1 MAVKRNIKGSTKRR
15 IKIFLIFLLCSFAIW
30 LISKLSEN
38 HTDKATFDLV
48 YINVPDTLLLTGASK
63 DKIDVTIRASGWQFL
78 GFNFKTKEIPI
89 DLSALQFNGT
99 NYFAAQEVY
108 GSQVMAQV
116 SGSMALLQMD
126 RDTLFFDF
134 DPIISKVVPVTSQL
148 QVDLAQNY
156 LLDGS
161 LEVDPDSVMIR
172 GPSQEIDTVMAIK
185 TIALTLTD
193 VAENFSRVVR
203 LMKSDSLKNTVYVND
218 EVTVTGRIFRFS
230 EQVIQIPVEVVNLP
244 PGTKIRTFPATV
256 RVLCKAKVTELKTL
270 NPNDFRIVADFN
282 EAKEDSKILRLELVQ
297 QPENIPNIQL
307 LDAQIEFILNRE

>member
-30 LISKLSEN
+30 LISKLSED
-38 HTDKATFDLV
+38 HTDKAKFDLV

-89 DLSALQFNGT
+89 DLSALQFSGSK
-99 NYFAAQEVY
+99 YFAVQETYGNQITAQL
-108 GSQVMAQV
+108 
-116 SGSMALLQMD
+116 SGSMTLLQMD

-148 QVDLAQNY
+148 QIDLAQNY
-156 LLDGS
+156 LMDGS

-172 GPSQEIDTVMAIK
+172 GPSQEIDTIK
-185 TIALTLTD
+185 TIKTVAVKLTD
-193 VAENFSRVVR
+193 IAEDFTRT
-203 LMKSDSLKNTVYVND
+203 LPLIKSDSLKNTVFIND
-218 EVTVTGRIFRFS
+218 EVTITGRIFRFS

-244 PGTKIRTFPATV
+244 AGMQIRTFPATV
-256 RVLCKAKVTELKTL
+256 GVLCKAKVEELKAL

-282 EAKEDSKILRLELVQ
+282 EAKEDSQFLRLELVL
-297 QPENIPNIQL
+297 QPESIPSIQL
-307 LDAQIEFILNRE
+307 LDSQIEFILKRE

>member
-15 IKIFLIFLLCSFAIW
+15 IKIFLIFLLCSLAAW
-30 LISKLSEN
+30 LISKLSDDY
-38 HTDKATFDLV
+38 TDKASFELTFV
-48 YINVPDTLLLTGASK
+48 NVPDTLLLTGVSK
-63 DKIDVTIRASGWQFL
+63 DKINATVRASGWQFL

-89 DLSALQFNGT
+89 DLSALQFNGG

-108 GSQVMAQV
+108 GNQVTAQL
-116 SGSMALLQMD
+116 SGSMTLLQMD

-134 DPIISKVVPVTSQL
+134 DPIISKVIPVISQL

-161 LEVDPDSVMIR
+161 LEVEPDSVMIR

-185 TIALTLTD
+185 TTVVTLSD
-193 VAENFSRVVR
+193 VAENFSRV
-203 LMKSDSLKNTVYVND
+203 LSLIKSDSLKNTIYVND
-218 EVTVTGRIFRFS
+218 EVTVSGRIFRFS
-230 EQVIQIPVEVVNLP
+230 EQVIQIPVEVINLP
-244 PGTKIRTFPATV
+244 MGTKIRTFPTTV
-256 RVLCKAKVTELKTL
+256 GVLCKAKVAELKTL
-270 NPNDFRIVADFN
+270 DPNDFRIVADFN
-282 EAKEDSKILRLELVQ
+282 EAKEDSKFLRLTLVQ

>member
-30 LISKLSEN
+30 LISKLSED
-38 HTDKATFDLV
+38 HTDKAEFDLV

-89 DLSALQFNGT
+89 DLSALQFSGSK
-99 NYFAAQEVY
+99 YYAAQETY
-108 GSQVMAQV
+108 SNQITAQL
-116 SGSMALLQMD
+116 SGSMTLLQMD
-126 RDTLFFDF
+126 RDTLFFNF

-148 QVDLAQNY
+148 QIDLAQNY
-156 LLDGS
+156 LMDGS

-172 GPSQEIDTVMAIK
+172 GPSQEIDTIK
-185 TIALTLTD
+185 TIKTVAVKLTD
-193 VAENFSRVVR
+193 IAENFTRI
-203 LMKSDSLKNTVYVND
+203 LPLIKSDSLKNTVFIKD
-218 EVTVTGRIFRFS
+218 EVTITGHIFRFS

-244 PGTKIRTFPATV
+244 AGMQIRTFPATV
-256 RVLCKAKVTELKTL
+256 GVLCKAKVEELKAL

-282 EAKEDSKILRLELVQ
+282 EAKEDSQFLRLELVL
-297 QPENIPNIQL
+297 QPESIPSIQL
-307 LDAQIEFILNRE
+307 LDSQIEFILKRE